1 MELFMERF
9 SEEMIGLLNIIGLY
23 SIMWTY
29 FCRMLVVTMYD
40 DSHGAMSAV
49 DRCHR

>member
-1 MELFMERF
+1 MELFMEKF

-29 FCRMLVVTMYD
+29 FCMMFD
-40 DSHGAMSAV
+40 GSPGAMSAV
-49 DRCHR
+49 DRDHR